1 MADTTNPITYPYSD
15 EYMVFDNVTN
25 HYILTEKYVT
35 EILAIDLDERITD
48 RTTINPQAMKNRLLR
63 MASNHVYNFIHEHNI
78 NAEMQDYW
86 ISVTPSLRPIIQQA
100 MGEQLTYILQV
111 GDLTRSADL
120 SKRSV
125 WFDKSA
131 QDILA
136 QTVPELGTSILYT
149 GRI

>member
-15 EYMVFDNVTN
+15 EYMTFDNVTN

-35 EILAIDLDERITD
+35 EILAIDLDERINE

-63 MASNHVYNFIHEHNI
+63 MASTHVYNFIHEHNI
-78 NAEMQDYW
+78 NTIKQDYW
-86 ISVTPSLRPIIQQA
+86 IAVVPSLRLIIQQA
-100 MGEQLTYILQV
+100 MGEHLTYIIQD
-111 GDLTRSADL
+111 GDWTRSADL

-131 QDILA
+131 QDILG

>member
-78 NAEMQDYW
+78 NAEKQDYW
-86 ISVTPSLRPIIQQA
+86 ISVIPSLRPIIQQA

-136 QTVPELGTSILYT
+136 QTVTELGTSILYT